1 VLRVEDLAVSYA
13 GVPALHHVAFHVA
26 AGEIVAII
34 GSNGAGKTT
43 TLKAISGLLRPDR
56 GAITFLNERLDHL
69 PAHTVAKRRIAHVP
83 EGRKLFGR
91 LTVEQNLAIGAYI
104 DVDETAKQTAREQVF
119 ALFPRLSERRNQR
132 AATLSGGEQQML
144 AIGRGLML
152 RPKLLMLD
160 EPSLGIAPKVV
171 DQIFASIKEIN
182 TGGMT
187 VLLVEQ
193 NVHEALEIA
202 HRAYIMQTGVTMMEG
217 TGAELL
223 NSDLVRQAYLGL

>member
-1 VLRVEDLAVSYA
+1 MLRVEDLAVSYA
-13 GVPALHHVAFHVA
+13 GVPALHRVAFHVD

-56 GAITFLNERLDHL
+56 GAITFLDERLDHL
-69 PAHTVAKRRIAHVP
+69 PAHAVAKRRIAHVP

-187 VLLVEQ
+187 ILLVEQ

-217 TGAELL
+217 TGPELL

>member
-1 VLRVEDLAVSYA
+1 MLRVDDLAVSYA
-13 GVPALHHVAFHVA
+13 SVPALHRVAFHVD

-56 GAITFLNERLDHL
+56 GAITFLDERLDHL
-69 PAHTVAKRRIAHVP
+69 PAHAIAQRRIAHVP

-160 EPSLGIAPKVV
+160 EPSLGIAPKIV

-202 HRAYIMQTGVTMMEG
+202 HRAYVMQTGVTTMEG
-217 TGAELL
+217 TGVELL

>member
-1 VLRVEDLAVSYA
+1 MLRIEDLAVSYA
-13 GVPALHHVAFHVA
+13 GVPALHRVAFHVDM
-26 AGEIVAII
+26 GEIVAII

-56 GAITFLNERLDHL
+56 GTITFLDERLDHL
-69 PAHTVAKRRIAHVP
+69 PAHTIAQRRIAHVP

-104 DVDETAKQTAREQVF
+104 DTDEAAKQTAREEIF
-119 ALFPRLSERRNQR
+119 TLFPRLYERRTQR
-132 AATLSGGEQQML
+132 AMTLSGGEQQML

-160 EPSLGIAPKVV
+160 EPSLGIAPKIV
-171 DQIFASIKEIN
+171 DQIFASIQEIN
-182 TGGMT
+182 ATGMT

-202 HRAYIMQTGVTMMEG
+202 HRAYVMQTGVTTMEG
-217 TGAELL
+217 TGTDLL

>member
-1 VLRVEDLAVSYA
+1 MLRVEDLAVSYA

>member
-1 VLRVEDLAVSYA
+1 MLRVEDLAVSYA

-217 TGAELL
+217 TGVELL

>member
-1 VLRVEDLAVSYA
+1 MLRVEDLAVSYA

-56 GAITFLNERLDHL
+56 GAITFLDERLDHL
-69 PAHTVAKRRIAHVP
+69 PAHAVAKRRIAHVP

-217 TGAELL
+217 TGVELL